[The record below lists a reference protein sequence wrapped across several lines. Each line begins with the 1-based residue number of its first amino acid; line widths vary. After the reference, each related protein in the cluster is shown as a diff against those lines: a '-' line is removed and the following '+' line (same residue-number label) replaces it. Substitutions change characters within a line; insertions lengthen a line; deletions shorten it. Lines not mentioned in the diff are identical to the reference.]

1 VLKTQALKKK
11 PVRTQW
17 HEPIPQ
23 ILAATQEAQVS
34 AIQSMTEITAIR
46 VVGGEPRNSDW
57 RCSTMSP
64 FKDRVQIKLLDARPW
79 LEEYKGCRPISK
91 WRKLVWEE
99 CLTEFESSGQCSKVK
114 IHHSG

>member
-1 VLKTQALKKK
+1 MEKKKRQGIKCSRLKRSRKK

-46 VVGGEPRNSDW
+46 VVGEGAP
-57 RCSTMSP
+57 
-64 FKDRVQIKLLDARPW
+64 
-79 LEEYKGCRPISK
+79 
-91 WRKLVWEE
+91 
-99 CLTEFESSGQCSKVK
+99 
-114 IHHSG
+114 